1 MPVDSGGHGSRE
13 LCLVETY
20 KEMERRRVIMNRT
33 HLVLVEGDNSFT
45 FYIGDVRGVELKSRF
60 NKEELIEYLS
70 GLYPIKT
77 HEVI

>member
-1 MPVDSGGHGSRE
+1 
-13 LCLVETY
+13 
-20 KEMERRRVIMNRT
+20 MNRT

-45 FYIGDVRGVELKSRF
+45 FYLGDVRGVELKSRF
-60 NKEELIEYLS
+60 NKEELIEHLS